1 MILTD
6 EQKAAIAHVV
16 LDADVWADHA
26 LRELGEKVVLEKVRK
41 WLPEYLEEKE
51 RLGSE
56 YKNRAERELE
66 QQV

>member
-6 EQKAAIAHVV
+6 EQKAAIAHAVV
-16 LDADVWADHA
+16 DPNAWVEHA
-26 LRELGEKVVLEKVRK
+26 LKELGEKAVLEKVRK
-41 WLPEYLEEKE
+41 WLPEYFGEKE
-51 RLGSE
+51 RLGSD